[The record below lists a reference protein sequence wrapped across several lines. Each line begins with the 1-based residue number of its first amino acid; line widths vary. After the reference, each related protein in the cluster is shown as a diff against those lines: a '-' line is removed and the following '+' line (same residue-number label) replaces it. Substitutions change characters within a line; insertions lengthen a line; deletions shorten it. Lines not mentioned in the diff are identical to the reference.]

1 MKLTIPMRARRTA
14 LAGVAAAA
22 LTALAV
28 SSPIGLPA
36 AQADAA
42 PIDGAPSIGDSLF
55 AGIGN
60 GGYDVTH
67 YDVKMRYQTDNTI
80 TATTTI
86 TAKAAVPLKSF
97 TLDFEGLNVDSVK
110 VNGADAAFTRNS
122 DPSIDSYKLRVAPAV
137 PVAAGDFSVEVA
149 YSGTPSTHTDPD
161 GSKEGWVKTAD
172 GATAL
177 GQPIGTM
184 TWIPSNN
191 TPADKAT
198 YDLAFTIPTQIGGV
212 DAAAVSNG
220 ELVSK
225 TPVNGGA
232 ETTWA
237 WKQDR
242 PMSTMATMVSI
253 GKYLSYEAPITL
265 SSGRTIPEW
274 SFVDPAVTTANQTT
288 IQTRR
293 GQIEGILNFL
303 ESKYGPYPGG
313 STGIVVDITSL
324 GYALETQDRPY
335 FERSVSLGTLVH
347 EFAHQWFGDAISPA
361 DWNSIWLSE
370 GMATYASGMYT
381 EEVSGGAK
389 TADTYFN
396 TWKNTADASPNW
408 GVPPGGMTDPAELFD
423 WQVYT
428 RGAMTYEALKQT
440 LTPPVFAELLK
451 EWNAR
456 NTGTSKTTA
465 DFHALAEEVSGK
477 DLDAFFQD
485 WIFDADKPAWP
496 ATWSLALTS
505 DPAAGQIAAGDSVTY
520 TLTAKNTGKVA
531 LTGRTATVDVAA
543 LLKRGAIDSAA
554 LPAGLALSGTTL
566 TWTVPET
573 AAGAD
578 ATVEFT
584 GKLKPTAHGVSIPVT
599 AKSDSLGFTCTACT
613 VTHTTQALP
622 EVTEA
627 DLTDENRGGVE
638 APATAKQGETITV
651 QLGTGDYD
659 AEPVTGTLF
668 SDPVD
673 LGSPT
678 VGDGSID
685 LTIPANAE
693 VRAHKLAITSDT
705 GVLIGWA
712 PIEVQKAGDSTAT
725 AGSDG
730 TSAAGGSDTGAN
742 GSSAADGA
750 GANASAAASGS
761 STAGASSNANANG
774 TSGADGTGLPT
785 TGGAA
790 LTPILIAGGAVI
802 LLGAIVLAFA
812 AARRRKNAGA
822 EAEIAGSG
830 DEENPSS

>member
-1 MKLTIPMRARRTA
+1 MKLTISARARRTA

-28 SSPIGLPA
+28 ASPIGLPA

-60 GGYDVTH
+60 GGYDVKH
-67 YDVKMRYQTDNTI
+67 YDVKLRYQLDNTI
-80 TATTTI
+80 SATTTI
-86 TAKAAVPLKSF
+86 TATAAVPLKSF
-97 TLDFEGLNVDSVK
+97 TLDFEGLNIDSVK
-110 VNGADAAFTRNS
+110 VNGAAASYTRSS
-122 DPSIDSYKLRVAPAV
+122 DPSATSYKLKITPAGPLPVGEFTVA
-137 PVAAGDFSVEVA
+137 VA

-177 GQPIGTM
+177 GQPVGTM
-184 TWIPSNN
+184 AWIPSNN

-198 YDLAFTIPTQIGGV
+198 YDLAFTIPTQIGGA

-225 TPVNGGA
+225 TPVNGGT
-232 ETTWA
+232 ETTWK
-237 WKQDR
+237 WKQER

-253 GKYLSYEAPITL
+253 GKYLPYESQITL
-265 SSGRTIPEW
+265 DSGRTIPEW
-274 SFVDPAVTTANQTT
+274 SFVDPTVTAPRQAT
-288 IQTRR
+288 IQTLRAK
-293 GQIEGILNFL
+293 IPAILNFL

-313 STGIVVDITSL
+313 STGVVVDVTTL

-335 FERSVSLGTLVH
+335 FERGINESTLVH
-347 EFAHQWFGDAISPA
+347 ELAHQWFGDAISPA

-370 GMATYASGMYT
+370 GMASYSEYMWDEQNGGDSTLDATYAEWEKIAAGN
-381 EEVSGGAK
+381 G
-389 TADTYFN
+389 F
-396 TWKNTADASPNW
+396 WQI
-408 GVPPGGMTDPAELFD
+408 PPGAMEDPADLFGD
-423 WQVYT
+423 QVYN
-428 RGAMTYEALKQT
+428 RGSMTYEALKQT
-440 LTPPVFAELLK
+440 ITPPVFAELLK
-451 EWNAR
+451 QWNAR
-456 NTGTSKTTA
+456 NTGTSKTTE

-496 ATWSLALTS
+496 AAWSLALTS

-520 TLTAKNTGKVA
+520 TLTATNTGKVA
-531 LTGRTATVDVAA
+531 LAGRSATVDVTA
-543 LLKRGAIDSAA
+543 LLKRGTIDASA
-554 LPAGLALSGTTL
+554 LPSGLALSGTTL

-578 ATVEFT
+578 ASVEFT
-584 GKLKPTAHGVSIPVT
+584 GKLKTSAHGVSIPVT

-622 EVTEA
+622 KLTEA
-627 DLTDENRGGVE
+627 DLTDENRGGIE

-651 QLGTGDYD
+651 QLGTGDYN

-668 SDPVD
+668 SDPTD

-678 VGDGSID
+678 ASGGSIE
-685 LTIPANAE
+685 LTIPADAE

-712 PIEVQKAGDSTAT
+712 PIEVQKAGDSAAT

-730 TSAAGGSDTGAN
+730 TSAAGGSNT
-742 GSSAADGA
+742 

-761 STAGASSNANANG
+761 STASAGSNANANG

-822 EAEIAGSG
+822 EASETETAGSG
-830 DEENPSS
+830 DEVNPPA

>member
-1 MKLTIPMRARRTA
+1 MKLTVPTRARRTA

-28 SSPIGLPA
+28 SAPIGLPA

-67 YDVKMRYQTDNTI
+67 YDVKLRYQLDDTI
-80 TATTTI
+80 SATTTI
-86 TAKAAVPLKSF
+86 TATAAVPLKSF

-110 VNGADAAFTRNS
+110 VNGADAGFTRSS
-122 DPSIDSYKLRVAPAV
+122 DPSATSYKLKVSPTTPLPAGEFTVA
-137 PVAAGDFSVEVA
+137 VA

-161 GSKEGWVKTAD
+161 GSKEGWVKTSD

-177 GQPIGTM
+177 GQPVGTM
-184 TWIPSNN
+184 AWIPSNN
-191 TPADKAT
+191 TPADKAS

-232 ETTWA
+232 ETTWT
-237 WKQDR
+237 WKQER

-253 GKYLSYEAPITL
+253 GKYLSYESQITL
-265 SSGRTIPEW
+265 DSGRTIPEW
-274 SFVDPAVTTANQTT
+274 SFVDPTVTAPRQAT
-288 IQTRR
+288 IQTLRAK
-293 GQIEGILNFL
+293 IPAILNFL

-313 STGIVVDITSL
+313 STGVVVDVTTL

-335 FERSVSLGTLVH
+335 FERWIDESTLVH
-347 EFAHQWFGDAISPA
+347 ELAHQWFGDAISPA

-370 GMATYASGMYT
+370 GMASYSEYMWDEHNGGDSTLDSTYAEWEKVAAGD
-381 EEVSGGAK
+381 G
-389 TADTYFN
+389 F
-396 TWKNTADASPNW
+396 WQI
-408 GVPPGGMTDPAELFD
+408 PPGAMEDPGDLFGD
-423 WQVYT
+423 QVYN
-428 RGAMTYEALKQT
+428 RGSMTYEALRQT
-440 LTPPVFAELLK
+440 ITPPVFAELLK
-451 EWNAR
+451 QWNAR
-456 NTGTSKTTA
+456 NTGTSRTTA

-520 TLTAKNTGKVA
+520 TFTAKNTGKVD

-543 LLKRGAIDSAA
+543 LLKRGTIDAA
-554 LPAGLALSGTTL
+554 SLPAGLALSGTTL

-578 ATVEFT
+578 ATVAFT

-613 VTHTTQALP
+613 VTHTTPALP
-622 EVTEA
+622 KITEA
-627 DLTDENRGGVE
+627 DLTDGNRGGVE
-638 APATAKQGETITV
+638 APATAKPGR
-651 QLGTGDYD
+651 
-659 AEPVTGTLF
+659 P
-668 SDPVD
+668 
-673 LGSPT
+673 SPC
-678 VGDGSID
+678 
-685 LTIPANAE
+685 
-693 VRAHKLAITSDT
+693 
-705 GVLIGWA
+705 GWA
-712 PIEVQKAGDSTAT
+712 P
-725 AGSDG
+725 
-730 TSAAGGSDTGAN
+730 
-742 GSSAADGA
+742 
-750 GANASAAASGS
+750 
-761 STAGASSNANANG
+761 
-774 TSGADGTGLPT
+774 PT
-785 TGGAA
+785 T
-790 LTPILIAGGAVI
+790 TP
-802 LLGAIVLAFA
+802 
-812 AARRRKNAGA
+812 
-822 EAEIAGSG
+822 S
-830 DEENPSS
+830 P

>member
-60 GGYDVTH
+60 GGYDVKH
-67 YDVKMRYQTDNTI
+67 YDVKLRYQTDNTI
-80 TATTTI
+80 AATTTI
-86 TAKAAVPLKSF
+86 TATAAVPLKSF

-110 VNGADAAFTRNS
+110 VNGTNASYARSS
-122 DPSIDSYKLRVAPAV
+122 DPSLTSYKLQISPQG
-137 PVAAGDFSVEVA
+137 PLPAGDFAVEIA
-149 YSGTPSTHTDPD
+149 YSGTPTTHIDPD
-161 GSKEGWVKTAD
+161 DSEEGWVKTTD

-177 GQPIGTM
+177 GQPVGTM

-198 YDLAFTIPTQIGGV
+198 YDFAFTIPTQIDGV

-232 ETTWA
+232 ETTWK
-237 WKQDR
+237 WKQER

-253 GKYLSYEAPITL
+253 GKYLSYESQIRL

-274 SFVDPAVTTANQTT
+274 TFVDPATPSGMQST

-293 GQIEGILNFL
+293 GQLEGVLNYL

-313 STGIVVDITSL
+313 STGIVFDITSL

-335 FERSVSLGTLVH
+335 FENNVNESTFVH
-347 EFAHQWFGDAISPA
+347 ELAHQWFGDAISPA

-370 GMATYASGMYT
+370 GMASYASGMYT
-381 EEVSGGAK
+381 EDVKNGAK
-389 TADTYFN
+389 TADTHFN
-396 TWKNTADASPNW
+396 TWKNTADSNARWKTPSGAMTSP
-408 GVPPGGMTDPAELFD
+408 DQLFG

-428 RGAMTYEALKQT
+428 RGAMAYEALKQT

-451 EWNAR
+451 QWNAR

-505 DPAAGQIAAGDSVTY
+505 DPVAGQVAAGDAITY

-531 LTGRTATVDVAA
+531 LAGRTATVDVAA
-543 LLKRGAIDSAA
+543 LLKRGTIDASA
-554 LPAGLALSGTTL
+554 LPAGLSLSGTTL

-573 AAGAD
+573 AVGAD
-578 ATVEFT
+578 ATVAFT
-584 GKLKPTAHGVSIPVT
+584 GTLKATVHGVSIPVT
-599 AKSDSLGFTCTACT
+599 AKSDSLGFTCSACSL
-613 VTHTTQALP
+613 THTTQALP
-622 EVTEA
+622 KITES
-627 DLTDENRGGVE
+627 DLTAENRGGVE

-651 QLGTGDYD
+651 QLGTGDYN

-668 SDPVD
+668 SDPTD

-678 VGDGSID
+678 VSDGSIE
-685 LTIPANAE
+685 LTIPADAE
-693 VRAHKLAITSDT
+693 IRAHKLAITSDT

-712 PIEVQKAGDSTAT
+712 PIEVQRADDGGSTAGTDGTSSAGGST
-725 AGSDG
+725 AGADGTSSAGGSSAGADG
-730 TSAAGGSDTGAN
+730 TSAAGGSDA
-742 GSSAADGA
+742 GSA
-750 GANASAAASGS
+750 
-761 STAGASSNANANG
+761 ANG

-790 LTPILIAGGAVI
+790 LTPLLIAGGAVI
-802 LLGAIVLAFA
+802 LLGAVVLAFA
-812 AARRRKNAGA
+812 AARRRKNAGSDAQDA
-822 EAEIAGSG
+822 EDAS
-830 DEENPSS
+830 

>member
-1 MKLTIPMRARRTA
+1 MKLTIPTRARRTA

-22 LTALAV
+22 LAALAV

-60 GGYDVTH
+60 GGYDVKH
-67 YDVKMRYQTDNTI
+67 YDVKLRYQLDNTI
-80 TATTTI
+80 SATTTI
-86 TAKAAVPLKSF
+86 TATAAVPLKTF
-97 TLDFEGLNVDSVK
+97 TLDFEGLNIDSVK
-110 VNGADAAFTRNS
+110 VNGADASYARSS
-122 DPSIDSYKLRVAPAV
+122 DPSRTSYKLQISPQG
-137 PVAAGDFSVEVA
+137 PLPAGDFTVAIA

-177 GQPIGTM
+177 GQPVGTM
-184 TWIPSNN
+184 AWIPSNN

-198 YDLAFTIPTQIGGV
+198 YDFAFTIPTQIGGV

-232 ETTWA
+232 ETTWT
-237 WKQDR
+237 WKQER

-253 GKYLSYEAPITL
+253 GKYLSYESQVTL
-265 SSGRTIPEW
+265 DSGRTIPEW
-274 SFVDPAVTTANQTT
+274 SFVDPTVTAPRQAT
-288 IQTRR
+288 IQTLRAK
-293 GQIEGILNFL
+293 IPAILNFL

-313 STGIVVDITSL
+313 STGVVVDVTTL

-335 FERSVSLGTLVH
+335 FERGINESTLVH
-347 EFAHQWFGDAISPA
+347 ELAHQWFGDAISPA

-370 GMATYASGMYT
+370 GMASYSEYMWD
-381 EEVSGGAK
+381 EHNGGDSTLDSTFAEWNRI
-389 TADTYFN
+389 AAGNAF
-396 TWKNTADASPNW
+396 WQI
-408 GVPPGGMTDPAELFD
+408 PPGAMEDPADLFGD
-423 WQVYT
+423 QVYN
-428 RGAMTYEALKQT
+428 RGSMTYEALKQT
-440 LTPPVFAELLK
+440 ITPPVFAELLK
-451 EWNAR
+451 QWNAR
-456 NTGTSKTTA
+456 NTGTSKTTE

-496 ATWSLALTS
+496 STWSLALTS

-531 LTGRTATVDVAA
+531 LAGRSVTVDVAA
-543 LLKRGAIDSAA
+543 LLKRGTIDEAA
-554 LPAGLALSGTTL
+554 LPAGLVLSGTTL

-584 GKLKPTAHGVSIPVT
+584 GKLKTSAHGVSIPVT

-622 EVTEA
+622 KLTEA
-627 DLTDENRGGVE
+627 DLTDENRGGIE

-651 QLGTGDYD
+651 QLGTGDYN

-668 SDPVD
+668 SDPTD

-678 VGDGSID
+678 VSDGSIE
-685 LTIPANAE
+685 LTIPADAE

-712 PIEVQKAGDSTAT
+712 PIEVQKAGDSAAT

-730 TSAAGGSDTGAN
+730 TSAAGGSNTGAN
-742 GSSAADGA
+742 GSSTADGA
-750 GANASAAASGS
+750 GANASAG
-761 STAGASSNANANG
+761 SNANANG

-812 AARRRKNAGA
+812 AARRRKNAGSDAGEADA
-822 EAEIAGSG
+822 EENGPGVEKSG
-830 DEENPSS
+830 DLS